1 MNDILEDLKKYLEF
15 QQEISGG
22 KLFLDLNNF
31 SFDSDFELEQV
42 VKDEISFEEE
52 EIIMP
57 TKKSSVKANWN
68 SAESLP
74 ILYDKIHNCQ
84 ECKLGATRTKFV
96 FGAGNPNADIMVI
109 GEAPGHDEDLK
120 GEPFVGR
127 AGQLLTNILAAINLS
142 RDDIYIANIIK
153 CRPPENRRPE
163 KEEIEQCEPYLQKQI
178 DLIKPKFIL
187 ALGLTAVDALLK
199 TKNKMGD
206 IRGKI
211 LTYRNTTMLA
221 TYHPA
226 ALLRNP
232 NWKKDTWQDVKQLRK
247 LYDDYLAEKED

>member
-1 MNDILEDLKKYLEF
+1 MNDILDDLKRYLEF

-22 KLFLDLNNF
+22 KLFLDLDNI
-31 SFDSDFELEQV
+31 SLEIPTEQTFV
-42 VKDEISFEEE
+42 VKDEISFDD
-52 EIIMP
+52 EIMRQKA
-57 TKKSSVKANWN
+57 TSVVDNWN
-68 SAESLP
+68 NAKTLP
-74 ILYDKIHNCQ
+74 SLYDQIHNCQ
-84 ECKLGATRTKFV
+84 ECKLGASRTKFV
-96 FGAGNPNADIMVI
+96 FGTGNPNADIMVI

-127 AGQLLTNILAAINLS
+127 AGQLLTNILSAINLS

-153 CRPPENRRPE
+153 CRPPDNRRPE
-163 KEEIEQCEPYLQKQI
+163 KQEVETCEPYLQKQI

-187 ALGLTAVDALLK
+187 ALGLTAIDTLMK
-199 TKNKMGD
+199 SKHKMGD
-206 IRGKI
+206 IRGKM
-211 LTYRNTTMLA
+211 LTYQNTTMLA

-232 NWKKDTWQDVKQLRK
+232 NWKKDTWQDVKLLRK